1 MKIKIR
7 FIGRYKE
14 IIGNDELEIEI
25 NNADTIWDIVEML
38 IQKHPQIEK
47 DKKFITVSKNKVF
60 ANLDT
65 KIDDGDV
72 VTITPPVVSGG

>member
-14 IIGNDELEIEI
+14 ITDKDEFVIDVDG
-25 NNADTIWDIVEML
+25 DTIWDAVDFFA
-38 IQKHPQIEK
+38 QKHPQIEK

-60 ANLDT
+60 ATLDT
-65 KIDDGDV
+65 KIENGDI
-72 VTITPPVVSGG
+72 VTITPPIVSGG